1 MVSGFDRRLRTAFV
15 LTGLAVLVLAGTAV
29 SGLSWLASGTE
40 ELVLRHAGTLAQAER
55 LRGSAEQLV
64 ASGRGYLLTGAPH
77 YLERASEA
85 RSSLGR
91 SLEALRACAGPGAGT
106 ELATIEAAERD
117 YAAVFEHARAL
128 RRSESN
134 PDTIA
139 EYFEARMR
147 PRREDLERA
156 VDVFLAS
163 ERQTFRA
170 DQLESGRR
178 ARMTTALIVL
188 VAAVVLLANGAIAI
202 VVTRRLGRL
211 HRRVESAREVSENL
225 LSIVA
230 HEIRS
235 PLSALALQAELLGK
249 SLGEDERA
257 RGRIEAVRA
266 RIAQIVRILDNLLE
280 TSRLASGKLDEP
292 LRGLWGRAPR
302 IEDLDLSEVAAE
314 VVRAA
319 ELEVQSACCSV
330 TLEAPRPVVGRW
342 DRFRLEQVM
351 TNLLSNALKYG
362 AGKPVAVRVE
372 ATNGSARFAVED
384 HGIGIAKEEQPRIF
398 SPFARAADARTY
410 AGSGLGLW
418 IVKQIVEAM
427 GGRVTFTSEPG
438 AGSTFSVE
446 LPRAPTTR
454 SLPEAA

>member
-15 LTGLAVLVLAGTAV
+15 LTGLAVLVLAVTAV
-29 SGLSWLASGTE
+29 SGLFWLASGTE

-91 SLEALRACAGPGAGT
+91 SLVALRACARPGAES
-106 ELATIEAAERD
+106 ELATIEVAERD

-128 RRSESN
+128 RRSEAN

-139 EYFEARMR
+139 EYFEARIR

-156 VDVFLAS
+156 VDVFLAR

-188 VAAVVLLANGAIAI
+188 VATIVLLANGVIAI

-211 HRRVESAREVSENL
+211 HGRVESAKERSEKL

-235 PLSALALQAELLGK
+235 PLSALALQAELLGR

-257 RGRIEAVRA
+257 RSRLEAVRA
-266 RIAQIVRILDNLLE
+266 RIARIVRLLDNLLE
-280 TSRLASGKLDEP
+280 TSRLESGTLDIEP
-292 LRGLWGRAPR
+292 
-302 IEDLDLSEVAAE
+302 EELDLSEVAAE
-314 VVRAA
+314 VVHAA

-330 TLEAPRPVVGRW
+330 TLEAPRPVIGRW
-342 DRFRLEQVM
+342 DRLRLEQVM

-384 HGIGIAKEEQPRIF
+384 HGIGIPKEEQPRIF
-398 SPFARAADARTY
+398 SPFSRAIDARTY
-410 AGSGLGLW
+410 AGFGLGLW